1 MWRNRT
7 YAINTGAVPGDT
19 ICESCGQRA
28 GNHTNRLQDRS
39 NGMGMQFPNCPTARF
54 NQSVTAR
61 FNQSVT
67 YSQATDRSSRVIV
80 AEPSLVGQRVDRGN
94 GLGED

>member
-54 NQSVTAR
+54 NQSVT
-61 FNQSVT
+61 

>member
-1 MWRNRT
+1 MWLNRIYT
-7 YAINTGAVPGDT
+7 INIGAVPGAT
-19 ICESCGQRA
+19 LCENCGQRA
-28 GNHTNRLQDRS
+28 GNHTRRLQDRS
-39 NGMGMQFPNCPTARF
+39 NGTGVQFPNCPTRVEINAA
-54 NQSVTAR
+54 AR